1 MTSRRLVVILFALV
15 ACQHSQAAEPK
26 STPAAPEQTP
36 PPKGLAD
43 KTAKEAAAKAIAAL
57 PACGLKPTGGVVSGQ
72 LRITADKCTELQCI
86 RTCCN
91 RCTYVAVVSGNG
103 PQRGLSAAQVRQLFP
118 AFPSEPLECEIAAWN
133 TELKAA
139 TLGVTLPEEKGAES
153 ARGPVA
159 ACLQA
164 AER

>member
-1 MTSRRLVVILFALV
+1 MTSYRLVVMMFALV

-26 STPAAPEQTP
+26 STPAALEPTA

-57 PACGLKPTGGVVSGQ
+57 PACKLEPTGGVVSGQ
-72 LRITADKCTELQCI
+72 LRITAGHCTELRCI

-91 RCTYVAVVSGNG
+91 RCSYVAVVAGNG

-118 AFPSEPLECEIAAWN
+118 AFPSEPLECEITAWN
-133 TELKAA
+133 TELKTV
-139 TLGVTLPEEKGAES
+139 TLGVTLPEEGAAS
-153 ARGPVA
+153 AQ